1 MNSQRVM
8 YIVYVLI
15 LFVAISCNRVQ
26 NGKSKV
32 GKIVCVEEYF
42 NIKTSYKNS
51 SFEIDKLSGNLTIE
65 TESLEDKKWNL
76 VCMYN
81 NQGVLIKKYN
91 IDKKNRQM
99 IGHYYEFHL
108 NGLLKYYCYYKPNY
122 SKDSILPFELF
133 SNNVGSIDSIHG
145 DYLVDKAFNK
155 SKSMVRLIFPK
166 IAQLRNEFIVNSYD
180 STGTNPILAGKYYDI
195 TEINSFQIDKNAKSL
210 EVIWRFDNL
219 FHDEFGTDKSIINI
233 E

>member
-1 MNSQRVM
+1 MNSQRVW
-8 YIVYVLI
+8 YIIYVLM

-26 NGKSKV
+26 NGKSKD

-51 SFEIDKLSGNLTIE
+51 SFDIDKLSGNLTIE
-65 TESLEDKKWNL
+65 TKSLEENKWNQ
-76 VCMYN
+76 VCVFN
-81 NQGVLIKKYN
+81 NEGVLIKKYN
-91 IDKKNRQM
+91 IDKKDRRM

-108 NGLLKYYCYYKPNY
+108 NGFLKYYCYYTPNY

-145 DYLVDKAFNK
+145 DYVVDKVFNK
-155 SKSMVRLIFPK
+155 SKSFVRLIFPK
-166 IAQLRNEFIVNSYD
+166 ISQLRNEIMVYSYD
-180 STGTNPILAGKYYDI
+180 STGINPILAGIYYDI

-219 FHDEFGTDKSIINI
+219 FHDEFGTDKTIITIN
-233 E
+233 